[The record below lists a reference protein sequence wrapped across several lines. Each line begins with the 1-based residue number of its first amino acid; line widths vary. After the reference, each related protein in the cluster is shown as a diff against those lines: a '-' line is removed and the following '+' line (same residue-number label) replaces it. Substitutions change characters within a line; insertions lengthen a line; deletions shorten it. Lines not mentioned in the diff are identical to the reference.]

1 METKNWLLEKN
12 DGKCARCQYIVT
24 TIAGFLASQGEGN
37 EDFVYA
43 FKASRQ
49 RLCRE
54 AKDDLVMMLEAEI
67 PDIHV
72 VFKTD
77 VYQPGQYGINE
88 NTLHRM
94 KICVQIPGVKA
105 TEKNQ

>member
-1 METKNWLLEKN
+1 MNQDNPSFSFFVLLP
-12 DGKCARCQYIVT
+12 CF
-24 TIAGFLASQGEGN
+24 FLFQFIIHRNQKIIFFLS
-37 EDFVYA
+37 D
-43 FKASRQ
+43 FKATPH

-72 VFKTD
+72 EFKTD
-77 VYQPGQYGINE
+77 VYQPGQHDINE

-94 KICVQIPGVKA
+94 KICVQMPGVKA
-105 TEKNQ
+105 VEKA